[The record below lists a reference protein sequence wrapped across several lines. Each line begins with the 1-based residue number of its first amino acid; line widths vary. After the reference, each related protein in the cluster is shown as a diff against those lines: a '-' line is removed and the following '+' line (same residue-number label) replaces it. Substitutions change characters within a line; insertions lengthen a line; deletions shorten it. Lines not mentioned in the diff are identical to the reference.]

1 MISDGN
7 EPNAVKISF
16 GVVLTSANSEVNG
29 FRRDSADLTCL
40 NFNREYATSI
50 TDCNWVLPRGPQ
62 TSAPP
67 LQHSIIIA

>member
-16 GVVLTSANSEVNG
+16 GVGLTSANSKVNG

-40 NFNREYATSI
+40 NFIREYAALVPVSSFQALYASSI
-50 TDCNWVLPRGPQ
+50 SNVMSGRELM
-62 TSAPP
+62 
-67 LQHSIIIA
+67 LI

>member
-29 FRRDSADLTCL
+29 FRRDSADLTSPNL
-40 NFNREYATSI
+40 IREYAASI
-50 TDCNWVLPRGPQ
+50 TDCN
-62 TSAPP
+62 
-67 LQHSIIIA
+67 